1 MRILV
6 VNLLRIGDIIST
18 LPALKKF
25 RLDHPTA
32 QIDLLINSSFAHMVG
47 VIGYVD
53 RVLLFDRDAIQKS
66 LVDAERPLFEGYDL
80 LKETVDGLNEQ
91 GYDRIVN
98 FTHNRLSGWLCGLIQ
113 AGEKHGLVF
122 DGTGAVSFGDP
133 WFRFLN
139 AQVDIDSG
147 HAINHSDI
155 FLGAAAGWSAEP
167 NRTFFD
173 SLLSETDRG
182 RAECEALLRSA
193 LVDGPRLVLQLSTSD
208 QKKEWGDDRFRA
220 LVHRLSS
227 HFPRLTVFV
236 LGAPNEVK
244 RIRMFC
250 EDLNA
255 TDSAHETAIIPAV
268 VSLEGA
274 VSLLE
279 ESDILVTGDT
289 SIKHLAAAASIPI
302 VELSLG
308 SADVFRTGSWKAGDI
323 IVSSK
328 EPCAPCGH
336 SELCHRAS
344 HLCAEGLP
352 AELIAELVIRRMQS
366 PQLLAR
372 EHREALR
379 QFAKLAEVHV
389 VDRSE
394 GPAHPLP
401 LFAELTDVNLASLL
415 ERTARCISV
424 EMQSGRFSEFD
435 FGSAIRRAAIVL
447 RKQFFDESDTDLRHI
462 LSLHERELR
471 HAEGLLQS
479 LRLQIARV
487 KENYQDPGQLKD
499 VIRSCISTQKRLR
512 QSAILSFAS
521 EALAAVVEDD
531 RSAPFTRLRKMI
543 DAIEELERRQMIV
556 VKLCRGLETQTFDSF
571 ESERFEGNK

>member
-6 VNLLRIGDIIST
+6 VNLLRIGDILST

-47 VIGYVD
+47 VVGYVD
-53 RVLLFDRDAIQKS
+53 RVLLFDRDVIQKS
-66 LVDAERPLFEGYDL
+66 LLDAERPLFEAYDL

-91 GYDRIVN
+91 GYDRIIN
-98 FTHNRLSGWLCGLIQ
+98 LTHNRLSGWLCGLIH
-113 AGEKHGLVF
+113 AGDKHGLVF

-139 AQVDIDSG
+139 SQVDIDSG
-147 HAINHSDI
+147 HAINHADI
-155 FLGAAAGWSAEP
+155 FLGAAAGWSSAP

-173 SLLSETDRG
+173 SLLTETDRG
-182 RAECEALLRSA
+182 REECKTLLRGA
-193 LVDGPRLVLQLSTSD
+193 LADGPRIAIQLSTSD
-208 QKKEWGDDRFRA
+208 PQKEWGDARFQE
-220 LVHRLSS
+220 LLHRLSAR
-227 HFPRLTVFV
+227 HQRLSVFV
-236 LGAPNEVK
+236 LGAPTEVK

-250 EDLNA
+250 EDMQA
-255 TDSAHETAIIPAV
+255 TDGAHEIATIPAI

-279 ESDILVTGDT
+279 ECEILVTGDT
-289 SIKHLAAAASIPI
+289 SIKHLGAATSIPV

-308 SADVFRTGSWKAGDI
+308 SADVFRTGSWKAGDV

-336 SELCHRAS
+336 SEHCHRPS
-344 HLCAEGLP
+344 HLCAEGVP
-352 AELIAELVIRRMQS
+352 PELIAELVCRRLLGAELLSQENRE
-366 PQLLAR
+366 QLR
-372 EHREALR
+372 RFSR
-379 QFAKLAEVHV
+379 QAEVFV

-401 LFAELTDVNLASLL
+401 LFAELTDANLANLL
-415 ERTARCISV
+415 ERTARCIAV
-424 EMQSGRFSEFD
+424 EMQSGRFSDLE
-435 FGSAIRRAAIVL
+435 FGSAIRRAATVL
-447 RKQFFDESDTDLRHI
+447 RKQFFAESESDLRHI
-462 LSLHERELR
+462 LALHERELR

-487 KENYQDPGQLKD
+487 KENYQDPGQLRD

-512 QSAILSFAS
+512 QSSTLAFTS

-531 RSAPFTRLRKMI
+531 RSPPFTRVRKMV
-543 DAIEELERRQMIV
+543 DAIEELERRQTIV
-556 VKLCRGLETQTFDSF
+556 VKLCRGLENETYRNLDTEKF
-571 ESERFEGNK
+571 EVKK

>member
-6 VNLLRIGDIIST
+6 VNLLRIGDIVST
-18 LPALKKF
+18 LPALKKL
-25 RLDHPTA
+25 RLDHPGA

-47 VIGYVD
+47 VVGYVD

-80 LKETVDGLNEQ
+80 LKETVDGINEQ
-91 GYDRIVN
+91 GYDRVVN

-113 AGEKHGLVF
+113 AGEKHGLVL

-139 AQVDIDSG
+139 AQVDVDSG
-147 HAINHSDI
+147 HAINHSDV
-155 FLGAAAGWSAEP
+155 FLGAAAGWTDEP
-167 NRTFFD
+167 SCTFFD
-173 SLLSETDRG
+173 SLLVETDRG
-182 RAECEALLRSA
+182 RTESAALLRNA
-193 LVDGPRLVLQLSTSD
+193 LPNGPRVVLQLSTSD
-208 QKKEWGDDRFRA
+208 EKKEWGDDRFKF
-220 LVHRLSS
+220 LVHRLSAQ
-227 HFPRLTVFV
+227 FPRLTVFA

-250 EDLNA
+250 ENTQAIDG
-255 TDSAHETAIIPAV
+255 AHEIAILPAI
-268 VSLEGA
+268 VSLEGV

-289 SIKHLAAAASIPI
+289 SVKHLAAAASIPVI
-302 VELSLG
+302 ELSLG
-308 SADVFRTGSWKAGDI
+308 SADVFRTGSWKAGDV

-352 AELIAELVIRRMQS
+352 VELISELVIRRMQDS
-366 PQLLAR
+366 VLLAS
-372 EHREALR
+372 EHRESLKH
-379 QFAKLAEVHV
+379 FARSAEVYI

-401 LFAELTDVNLASLL
+401 LFAELTDVNLVNLL

-424 EMQSGRFSEFD
+424 EMQSGRFNEFD
-435 FGSAIRRAAIVL
+435 FGSAIRRAALVL
-447 RKQFFDESDTDLRHI
+447 RKQFFDTSDVDFRHI
-462 LSLHERELR
+462 LALHERELR
-471 HAEGLLQS
+471 HADGLLQS
-479 LRLQIARV
+479 LRLQVARV

-499 VIRSCISTQKRLR
+499 VIRACISTQKRLR
-512 QSAILSFAS
+512 QSAIVAFAS

-556 VKLCRGLETQTFDSF
+556 IKLCRGLETQTFESF
-571 ESERFEGNK
+571 ESEKFEGKK